1 MNEVKA
7 AKHLGQHFLR
17 DETVIARLL
26 AVINAQAGER
36 ILEIGPGLGALT
48 LPLLRQTGALT
59 AVEYDPRVLAP
70 LAKKAAPLGTLHLIH
85 ADILDINFGEV
96 LAKQLQPLVGES
108 RGGVHPHPAAAK
120 SFTAHRVRLGVP
132 QEAETITAPHSPAE
146 MPPPPVGEGWGGG
159 SKQPAPATS
168 TPPSPCGGGDGSRV
182 RPHTADAEPSAKM
195 PPPSEQLP
203 PPVGE
208 GWGSKQ
214 PAPATNIPPSP
225 RGGGDGGGVSPH
237 TATTESSAKIPPP
250 LRSGGGL
257 GRGCEN
263 PRSDDTNV
271 GHKYPTNETHTV
283 PSFLA
288 DIPPSPCGGG
298 GGGHPRKR
306 HPPFSWEP
314 GGGVSPH
321 TAAAESPTNL
331 PPPPVGEGW
340 GGGSKQPVPATE
352 KLRLVGNL
360 PYNLSSPILF
370 HCLAQRQ
377 HIHDMHYMLQKEVV
391 DRITAAPGSKTYGR
405 LSLMAQLWCET
416 TALFD
421 IPPDAFDPPP
431 KVESAV
437 VRLVP
442 RAAPA
447 WQIDDLATFDETVRL
462 AFAQRRKM
470 LRKTFAHWMSAD
482 TLAALAIDPTA
493 RAETLD
499 GAAFAR
505 LANARYQQERQK

>member
-1 MNEVKA
+1 MSEVKA

-17 DETVIARLL
+17 DEAVIARLL
-26 AVINAQAGER
+26 AVINAKAGER

-48 LPLLRQTGALT
+48 LPLLRQSGALT

-70 LAKKAAPLGTLHLIH
+70 LTKKAAALGTLHLIH
-85 ADILDINFGEV
+85 ADILTIDFAEL
-96 LAKQLQPLVGES
+96 LAAES
-108 RGGVHPHPAAAK
+108 PC
-120 SFTAHRVRLGVP
+120 
-132 QEAETITAPHSPAE
+132 SPAD
-146 MPPPPVGEGWGGG
+146 M
-159 SKQPAPATS
+159 
-168 TPPSPCGGGDGSRV
+168 
-182 RPHTADAEPSAKM
+182 
-195 PPPSEQLP
+195 
-203 PPVGE
+203 
-208 GWGSKQ
+208 
-214 PAPATNIPPSP
+214 
-225 RGGGDGGGVSPH
+225 
-237 TATTESSAKIPPP
+237 PPP

-263 PRSDDTNV
+263 SAQAADSLLSPQDALVSAAGDWNSSSEGRESW
-271 GHKYPTNETHTV
+271 GGGKASASSTV
-283 PSFLA
+283 APLSTITSEAFTAPHSPAEL
-288 DIPPSPCGGG
+288 PPSPRGGG
-298 GGGHPRKR
+298 D
-306 HPPFSWEP
+306 
-314 GGGVSPH
+314 GGGVRLHP
-321 TAAAESPTNL
+321 ANAESPTDAL
-331 PPPPVGEGW
+331 PPPVGVGQ
-340 GGGSKQPVPATE
+340 GGGSEHSAPAINTPPSPRGGGDGGGVRLHTANAESSTE

-421 IPPDAFDPPP
+421 IPPDAFEPPP
-431 KVESAV
+431 KVDSAV

-447 WQIDDLATFDETVRL
+447 WQIDDLATFEETVRL

-470 LRKTFAHWMSAD
+470 LRKTFAHWMSESE
-482 TLAALAIDPTA
+482 LKALDIDPTA

-505 LANARYQQERQK
+505 LANARYQQERQQ

>member
-17 DETVIARLL
+17 DEAVIARLL
-26 AVINAQAGER
+26 AVINAKAGER

-48 LPLLRQTGALT
+48 LPLLRQTGAMT

-70 LAKKAAPLGTLHLIH
+70 LARKAATLGTLHLIH
-85 ADILDINFGEV
+85 ADILTIDFGEL
-96 LAKQLQPLVGES
+96 LAKQ
-108 RGGVHPHPAAAK
+108 
-120 SFTAHRVRLGVP
+120 
-132 QEAETITAPHSPAE
+132 
-146 MPPPPVGEGWGGG
+146 PPPPVGEGRGGG
-159 SKQPAPATS
+159 SDQPASATS
-168 TPPSPCGGGDGSRV
+168 TPPSPRAGGAGSGV
-182 RPHTADAEPSAKM
+182 HPHTAAAESVATHRVRLGAPQAAEIITAPHS
-195 PPPSEQLP
+195 STDLP
-203 PPVGE
+203 PPP
-208 GWGSKQ
+208 Q
-214 PAPATNIPPSP
+214 
-225 RGGGDGGGVSPH
+225 
-237 TATTESSAKIPPP
+237 
-250 LRSGGGL
+250 SGGGL

-263 PRSDDTNV
+263 LRSDN
-271 GHKYPTNETHTV
+271 P
-283 PSFLA
+283 
-288 DIPPSPCGGG
+288 
-298 GGGHPRKR
+298 
-306 HPPFSWEP
+306 
-314 GGGVSPH
+314 
-321 TAAAESPTNL
+321 
-331 PPPPVGEGW
+331 
-340 GGGSKQPVPATE
+340 Q

-431 KVESAV
+431 KVDSAV

-470 LRKTFAHWMSAD
+470 LRKTFAHWMTAAE
-482 TLAALAIDPTA
+482 LEALAIDPTA

-505 LANARYQQERQK
+505 LANARYQQERQQ

>member
-17 DETVIARLL
+17 DEAVIARLL
-26 AVINAQAGER
+26 AVINAQAGEH

-85 ADILDINFGEV
+85 ADILDIHFDD
-96 LAKQLQPLVGES
+96 
-108 RGGVHPHPAAAK
+108 
-120 SFTAHRVRLGVP
+120 
-132 QEAETITAPHSPAE
+132 I
-146 MPPPPVGEGWGGG
+146 PPPPVGEGGGGYSKYLAPATKSLPPPQDAVASAAGEGWGGG
-159 SKQPAPATS
+159 KASASS
-168 TPPSPCGGGDGSRV
+168 TVASLSTITGEAF
-182 RPHTADAEPSAKM
+182 TASHSLAEIP
-195 PPPSEQLP
+195 P

-208 GWGSKQ
+208 GRGGGSKQ
-214 PAPATNIPPSP
+214 SASATSTPSSP
-225 RGGGDGGGVSPH
+225 RGG
-237 TATTESSAKIPPP
+237 E
-250 LRSGGGL
+250 
-257 GRGCEN
+257 
-263 PRSDDTNV
+263 
-271 GHKYPTNETHTV
+271 
-283 PSFLA
+283 
-288 DIPPSPCGGG
+288 
-298 GGGHPRKR
+298 
-306 HPPFSWEP
+306 
-314 GGGVSPH
+314 VSPH
-321 TAAAESPTNL
+321 TAAAEPGN
-331 PPPPVGEGW
+331 EHAA
-340 GGGSKQPVPATE
+340 PATK

-391 DRITAAPGSKTYGR
+391 DRITAAPGSKTWGR

-431 KVESAV
+431 KVDSAV

-470 LRKTFAHWMSAD
+470 LRKTFAHWMTAAE
-482 TLAALAIDPTA
+482 LEALAIDPTA

-505 LANARYQQERQK
+505 LANARYQQERQQ

>member
-17 DETVIARLL
+17 DEAVIARLL
-26 AVINAQAGER
+26 AVINAKAGER

-48 LPLLRQTGALT
+48 LPLLRQTGAMT

-70 LAKKAAPLGTLHLIH
+70 LAKKAATLGTLHLIH
-85 ADILDINFGEV
+85 ADILTINFGEL
-96 LAKQLQPLVGES
+96 LAKQPPPPVGEG
-108 RGGVHPHPAAAK
+108 RGGGSDQPASATSTPPSPRAGRAGSGVHPHTAAAESPTDSPPPPQNDTPLPPWGRGRGWGLPAHPVVESGNDQPAATEYHPSPRAGGAG
-120 SFTAHRVRLGVP
+120 SGVHPHTAAAESAATHRVRLGAP
-132 QEAETITAPHSPAE
+132 QAAEIITAPHSPADS
-146 MPPPPVGEGWGGG
+146 PPPP
-159 SKQPAPATS
+159 Q
-168 TPPSPCGGGDGSRV
+168 
-182 RPHTADAEPSAKM
+182 
-195 PPPSEQLP
+195 
-203 PPVGE
+203 
-208 GWGSKQ
+208 
-214 PAPATNIPPSP
+214 
-225 RGGGDGGGVSPH
+225 
-237 TATTESSAKIPPP
+237 
-250 LRSGGGL
+250 SGGGL

-263 PRSDDTNV
+263 LRSDN
-271 GHKYPTNETHTV
+271 P
-283 PSFLA
+283 
-288 DIPPSPCGGG
+288 
-298 GGGHPRKR
+298 
-306 HPPFSWEP
+306 
-314 GGGVSPH
+314 
-321 TAAAESPTNL
+321 
-331 PPPPVGEGW
+331 
-340 GGGSKQPVPATE
+340 Q

-370 HCLAQRQ
+370 HCLAARA

-431 KVESAV
+431 KVDSAV

-447 WQIDDLATFDETVRL
+447 WQIDDLATFEETVRL

-470 LRKTFAHWMSAD
+470 LRKTFAHWMNA
-482 TLAALAIDPTA
+482 AALEALDIDPTA

-499 GAAFAR
+499 GAAYAR
-505 LANARYQQERQK
+505 LANARYQQERQQ

>member
-17 DETVIARLL
+17 DEAVIARLL

-48 LPLLRQTGALT
+48 LPLLRQIGALT

-70 LAKKAAPLGTLHLIH
+70 LAKKAATLGTLHLIH
-85 ADILDINFGEV
+85 ADILTIDFGEL
-96 LAKQLQPLVGES
+96 LAKQPSPPVGEG
-108 RGGVHPHPAAAK
+108 RGGGSDQPASATSTPPSPRAGGAGSGVHPHTAAAE
-120 SFTAHRVRLGVP
+120 SAATHRVRLGAP
-132 QEAETITAPHSPAE
+132 QAAEIITAPHSPADS
-146 MPPPPVGEGWGGG
+146 PPPP
-159 SKQPAPATS
+159 Q
-168 TPPSPCGGGDGSRV
+168 
-182 RPHTADAEPSAKM
+182 
-195 PPPSEQLP
+195 
-203 PPVGE
+203 
-208 GWGSKQ
+208 
-214 PAPATNIPPSP
+214 
-225 RGGGDGGGVSPH
+225 
-237 TATTESSAKIPPP
+237 
-250 LRSGGGL
+250 SGGGL

-263 PRSDDTNV
+263 LRSDN
-271 GHKYPTNETHTV
+271 P
-283 PSFLA
+283 
-288 DIPPSPCGGG
+288 
-298 GGGHPRKR
+298 
-306 HPPFSWEP
+306 
-314 GGGVSPH
+314 
-321 TAAAESPTNL
+321 
-331 PPPPVGEGW
+331 
-340 GGGSKQPVPATE
+340 Q

-370 HCLAQRQ
+370 HCLAQRE

-391 DRITAAPGSKTYGR
+391 DRITAAPSSKTYGR

-431 KVESAV
+431 KVDSAV

-442 RAAPA
+442 RPAPA
-447 WQIDDLATFDETVRL
+447 WQIDDLATFEETVRL

-470 LRKTFAHWMSAD
+470 LRKTFAHWMNA
-482 TLAALAIDPTA
+482 AALEALDIDPTA

-505 LANARYQQERQK
+505 LANAHYQQERQQ

>member
-17 DETVIARLL
+17 DEAVIARLL
-26 AVINAQAGER
+26 AVINAKAGER
-36 ILEIGPGLGALT
+36 IFEIGPGLGALT
-48 LPLLRQTGALT
+48 LPLLRQIGALT

-70 LAKKAAPLGTLHLIH
+70 LAKKAATLGTLHLIH
-85 ADILDINFGEV
+85 ADILTIDFGEL
-96 LAKQLQPLVGES
+96 LAKQ
-108 RGGVHPHPAAAK
+108 
-120 SFTAHRVRLGVP
+120 
-132 QEAETITAPHSPAE
+132 
-146 MPPPPVGEGWGGG
+146 PPPPVGEGRGGG
-159 SKQPAPATS
+159 SDQPASATS
-168 TPPSPCGGGDGSRV
+168 TPPSPRAGGAGS
-182 RPHTADAEPSAKM
+182 
-195 PPPSEQLP
+195 
-203 PPVGE
+203 
-208 GWGSKQ
+208 
-214 PAPATNIPPSP
+214 
-225 RGGGDGGGVSPH
+225 GVH
-237 TATTESSAKIPPP
+237 
-250 LRSGGGL
+250 
-257 GRGCEN
+257 
-263 PRSDDTNV
+263 
-271 GHKYPTNETHTV
+271 
-283 PSFLA
+283 
-288 DIPPSPCGGG
+288 
-298 GGGHPRKR
+298 
-306 HPPFSWEP
+306 
-314 GGGVSPH
+314 PH
-321 TAAAESPTNL
+321 TAAAESSTDS
-331 PPPPVGEGW
+331 PPPPQNDTPLPPWGRGRGW
-340 GGGSKQPVPATE
+340 GLPAHPVVESGNDQPAATTE
-352 KLRLVGNL
+352 APQKLRLVGNL

-431 KVESAV
+431 KVDSAV

-470 LRKTFAHWMSAD
+470 LRKTFAHWMNA
-482 TLAALAIDPTA
+482 AALEALDIDPTA

-505 LANARYQQERQK
+505 LANDRYQQERQQ

>member
-17 DETVIARLL
+17 DEAVIARLL

-48 LPLLRQTGALT
+48 LPLLRQIGELT

-85 ADILDINFGEV
+85 ADILDIHFDD
-96 LAKQLQPLVGES
+96 
-108 RGGVHPHPAAAK
+108 
-120 SFTAHRVRLGVP
+120 
-132 QEAETITAPHSPAE
+132 I
-146 MPPPPVGEGWGGG
+146 PPPPVGEGGGGYSKYLAPATKSLPPPQDAVASAAGLEQLARSARKSWGGG
-159 SKQPAPATS
+159 KASASS
-168 TPPSPCGGGDGSRV
+168 TVASLSTITGEAF
-182 RPHTADAEPSAKM
+182 TASHSLAEIP
-195 PPPSEQLP
+195 P

-208 GWGSKQ
+208 GRGGGSKQ
-214 PAPATNIPPSP
+214 SASATSTPSSP
-225 RGGGDGGGVSPH
+225 RGG
-237 TATTESSAKIPPP
+237 E
-250 LRSGGGL
+250 
-257 GRGCEN
+257 
-263 PRSDDTNV
+263 
-271 GHKYPTNETHTV
+271 
-283 PSFLA
+283 
-288 DIPPSPCGGG
+288 
-298 GGGHPRKR
+298 
-306 HPPFSWEP
+306 
-314 GGGVSPH
+314 VSPH
-321 TAAAESPTNL
+321 TAAAEPGN
-331 PPPPVGEGW
+331 EHAA
-340 GGGSKQPVPATE
+340 PATK

-431 KVESAV
+431 KVDSAV

-442 RAAPA
+442 RTAPA

-482 TLAALAIDPTA
+482 ALAALAIDPTA

>member
-17 DETVIARLL
+17 DEAVIARLL
-26 AVINAQAGER
+26 AVINAQADER

-70 LAKKAAPLGTLHLIH
+70 LAKKTAPLGTLHLIH
-85 ADILDINFGEV
+85 ADILDIDFGNMLPPPVGDWNSSSEGRESWGGGS
-96 LAKQLQPLVGES
+96 KQPAS
-108 RGGVHPHPAAAK
+108 ATSTPPSPRGGGAGGGVSPH
-120 SFTAHRVRLGVP
+120 TAD
-132 QEAETITAPHSPAE
+132 AESSTDL
-146 MPPPPVGEGWGGG
+146 PPPPVGEGRGGG

-168 TPPSPCGGGDGSRV
+168 TPPSP
-182 RPHTADAEPSAKM
+182 
-195 PPPSEQLP
+195 
-203 PPVGE
+203 
-208 GWGSKQ
+208 
-214 PAPATNIPPSP
+214 
-225 RGGGDGGGVSPH
+225 RGGG
-237 TATTESSAKIPPP
+237 A
-250 LRSGGGL
+250 
-257 GRGCEN
+257 
-263 PRSDDTNV
+263 
-271 GHKYPTNETHTV
+271 
-283 PSFLA
+283 
-288 DIPPSPCGGG
+288 
-298 GGGHPRKR
+298 GGHPRKR
-306 HPPFSWEP
+306 HPPFSWVP
-314 GGGVSPH
+314 GGGVRPH
-321 TAAAESPTNL
+321 TAAAESSTEHRMRLGAPQEAGTITAPHSPAET

-340 GGGSKQPVPATE
+340 GGGSKQTEATK

-431 KVESAV
+431 KVDSAV

-470 LRKTFAHWMSAD
+470 LRKTFAHWLTAD
-482 TLAALAIDPTA
+482 DLAALAIDPTA

>member
-17 DETVIARLL
+17 DEAVIARLL
-26 AVINAQAGER
+26 AVINAKAGEA

-48 LPLLRQTGALT
+48 LPLLRQTGAMT

-70 LAKKAAPLGTLHLIH
+70 LTKKAATLGALHLIH
-85 ADILDINFGEV
+85 ADILTINFGEL
-96 LAKQLQPLVGES
+96 LA
-108 RGGVHPHPAAAK
+108 
-120 SFTAHRVRLGVP
+120 
-132 QEAETITAPHSPAE
+132 
-146 MPPPPVGEGWGGG
+146 
-159 SKQPAPATS
+159 
-168 TPPSPCGGGDGSRV
+168 
-182 RPHTADAEPSAKM
+182 ADS
-195 PPPSEQLP
+195 LP

-208 GWGSKQ
+208 GRGGFHPHTTVAESSTDAKKPLSLWERGWGEGEKSEGSKH
-214 PAPATNIPPSP
+214 PASASESLPSP
-225 RGGGDGGGVSPH
+225 CGGGAGSGVHPH
-237 TATTESSAKIPPP
+237 TAAAESAATHRVRLGAPQAAEIITAPHFPTDLPPP
-250 LRSGGGL
+250 PQSGGGL

-263 PRSDDTNV
+263 LRSDN
-271 GHKYPTNETHTV
+271 P
-283 PSFLA
+283 
-288 DIPPSPCGGG
+288 
-298 GGGHPRKR
+298 
-306 HPPFSWEP
+306 
-314 GGGVSPH
+314 
-321 TAAAESPTNL
+321 
-331 PPPPVGEGW
+331 
-340 GGGSKQPVPATE
+340 Q

-431 KVESAV
+431 KVDSAV

-447 WQIDDLATFDETVRL
+447 WQIDDLATFEETVRL

-470 LRKTFAHWMSAD
+470 LRKTFAHWMSA
-482 TLAALAIDPTA
+482 AALEALDIDPTA

-505 LANARYQQERQK
+505 LANARYQQERQP

>member
-17 DETVIARLL
+17 DEAVIARLL
-26 AVINAQAGER
+26 AVINAKAGER

-70 LAKKAAPLGTLHLIH
+70 LAKKAATLGTLHLIH
-85 ADILDINFGEV
+85 ADILTIDFGEL
-96 LAKQLQPLVGES
+96 LAKQPPPPVGEG
-108 RGGVHPHPAAAK
+108 RGGGSDQPASATSTPPSPRAGGAGSGVHPHTAAAE
-120 SFTAHRVRLGVP
+120 SAATHRVRLGAP
-132 QEAETITAPHSPAE
+132 QAAEIITAPHSPADS
-146 MPPPPVGEGWGGG
+146 PPPP
-159 SKQPAPATS
+159 Q
-168 TPPSPCGGGDGSRV
+168 
-182 RPHTADAEPSAKM
+182 
-195 PPPSEQLP
+195 
-203 PPVGE
+203 
-208 GWGSKQ
+208 
-214 PAPATNIPPSP
+214 
-225 RGGGDGGGVSPH
+225 
-237 TATTESSAKIPPP
+237 
-250 LRSGGGL
+250 SGGGL

-263 PRSDDTNV
+263 LRSDN
-271 GHKYPTNETHTV
+271 P
-283 PSFLA
+283 
-288 DIPPSPCGGG
+288 
-298 GGGHPRKR
+298 
-306 HPPFSWEP
+306 
-314 GGGVSPH
+314 
-321 TAAAESPTNL
+321 
-331 PPPPVGEGW
+331 
-340 GGGSKQPVPATE
+340 Q

-370 HCLAQRQ
+370 HCLAQRE

-431 KVESAV
+431 KVDSAV

-442 RAAPA
+442 RPAPA

-470 LRKTFAHWMSAD
+470 LRKTFAHWMNA
-482 TLAALAIDPTA
+482 AALEALDIDPTA

-505 LANARYQQERQK
+505 LANARYQQERQQ

>member
-17 DETVIARLL
+17 DEAVIARLL
-26 AVINAQAGER
+26 AVINAKAGEA

-48 LPLLRQTGALT
+48 LPLLRQTGAMT

-70 LAKKAAPLGTLHLIH
+70 LAKKAATLGTLHLIH
-85 ADILDINFGEV
+85 ADILTIDFGEL
-96 LAKQLQPLVGES
+96 LAKQPPPPVGEG
-108 RGGVHPHPAAAK
+108 RGGGSDQPASATSTPPSPRAGGTGSGVHPHTAAAE
-120 SFTAHRVRLGVP
+120 SAATHRVRLSAP
-132 QEAETITAPHSPAE
+132 QAAEIITAPHSPADS
-146 MPPPPVGEGWGGG
+146 PPPP
-159 SKQPAPATS
+159 Q
-168 TPPSPCGGGDGSRV
+168 
-182 RPHTADAEPSAKM
+182 
-195 PPPSEQLP
+195 
-203 PPVGE
+203 
-208 GWGSKQ
+208 
-214 PAPATNIPPSP
+214 
-225 RGGGDGGGVSPH
+225 
-237 TATTESSAKIPPP
+237 
-250 LRSGGGL
+250 SGGGL

-263 PRSDDTNV
+263 LRSDN
-271 GHKYPTNETHTV
+271 P
-283 PSFLA
+283 
-288 DIPPSPCGGG
+288 
-298 GGGHPRKR
+298 
-306 HPPFSWEP
+306 
-314 GGGVSPH
+314 
-321 TAAAESPTNL
+321 
-331 PPPPVGEGW
+331 
-340 GGGSKQPVPATE
+340 Q

-431 KVESAV
+431 KVDSAV

-447 WQIDDLATFDETVRL
+447 WQIDDLATFEETVRL

-470 LRKTFAHWMSAD
+470 LRKTFAHWMNA
-482 TLAALAIDPTA
+482 AALEALDIDPTA

-505 LANARYQQERQK
+505 LANAHYQQERQK

>member
-17 DETVIARLL
+17 DEAVIARLL
-26 AVINAQAGER
+26 AVINAQAGEH

-48 LPLLRQTGALT
+48 LPLLRQIGELT

-70 LAKKAAPLGTLHLIH
+70 LAEKTAPLGTLHLIH
-85 ADILDINFGEV
+85 ADILDIHFDD
-96 LAKQLQPLVGES
+96 
-108 RGGVHPHPAAAK
+108 
-120 SFTAHRVRLGVP
+120 
-132 QEAETITAPHSPAE
+132 I
-146 MPPPPVGEGWGGG
+146 PPPPVGEGGGGYSKYLAPATKSLPPPQDAVASAAGLEQLARSARKGWGGG
-159 SKQPAPATS
+159 KASASS
-168 TPPSPCGGGDGSRV
+168 TVASLSTITGEAF
-182 RPHTADAEPSAKM
+182 TASHSLAEIP
-195 PPPSEQLP
+195 P

-208 GWGSKQ
+208 GRGGGNKQ
-214 PAPATNIPPSP
+214 SASATSTPSSP
-225 RGGGDGGGVSPH
+225 RGG
-237 TATTESSAKIPPP
+237 E
-250 LRSGGGL
+250 
-257 GRGCEN
+257 
-263 PRSDDTNV
+263 
-271 GHKYPTNETHTV
+271 
-283 PSFLA
+283 
-288 DIPPSPCGGG
+288 
-298 GGGHPRKR
+298 
-306 HPPFSWEP
+306 
-314 GGGVSPH
+314 VSPH
-321 TAAAESPTNL
+321 TAAAEPGN
-331 PPPPVGEGW
+331 EHAA
-340 GGGSKQPVPATE
+340 PATK

-370 HCLAQRQ
+370 HCLAQRE

-431 KVESAV
+431 KVDSAV

-442 RAAPA
+442 RTAPA

-470 LRKTFAHWMSAD
+470 LRKTFAHWLSAD

>member
-17 DETVIARLL
+17 DEAVIARLL
-26 AVINAQAGER
+26 AVINAKAGER

-48 LPLLRQTGALT
+48 LPLLRQTGAMT

-70 LAKKAAPLGTLHLIH
+70 LAKKAATLGTLHLIH
-85 ADILDINFGEV
+85 ADILTIDFGEL
-96 LAKQLQPLVGES
+96 LAKQPPPPVGEG
-108 RGGVHPHPAAAK
+108 RGGGSDQPASATSTPPSPRAGGAGSGVHPHTAAAE
-120 SFTAHRVRLGVP
+120 SAATHRVRLGAP
-132 QEAETITAPHSPAE
+132 QAAEIITAPHSPADS
-146 MPPPPVGEGWGGG
+146 PPPP
-159 SKQPAPATS
+159 Q
-168 TPPSPCGGGDGSRV
+168 
-182 RPHTADAEPSAKM
+182 
-195 PPPSEQLP
+195 
-203 PPVGE
+203 
-208 GWGSKQ
+208 
-214 PAPATNIPPSP
+214 
-225 RGGGDGGGVSPH
+225 
-237 TATTESSAKIPPP
+237 
-250 LRSGGGL
+250 SGGGL

-263 PRSDDTNV
+263 LRSD
-271 GHKYPTNETHTV
+271 
-283 PSFLA
+283 
-288 DIPPSPCGGG
+288 
-298 GGGHPRKR
+298 
-306 HPPFSWEP
+306 
-314 GGGVSPH
+314 
-321 TAAAESPTNL
+321 NL
-331 PPPPVGEGW
+331 
-340 GGGSKQPVPATE
+340 Q

-370 HCLAQRQ
+370 HCLAQRE

-431 KVESAV
+431 KVDSAV

-442 RAAPA
+442 RPAPA

-470 LRKTFAHWMSAD
+470 LRKTFAHWMNA
-482 TLAALAIDPTA
+482 AALEALDIDPTA

-505 LANARYQQERQK
+505 LANAHYQQERQK

>member
-17 DETVIARLL
+17 DEAVIARLL
-26 AVINAQAGER
+26 AVINAKAGEA

-70 LAKKAAPLGTLHLIH
+70 LAKKAATLGTLHLIH
-85 ADILDINFGEV
+85 ADILTIDFGEL
-96 LAKQLQPLVGES
+96 LAKQPPPPVGEG
-108 RGGVHPHPAAAK
+108 RGGGSDQPASATSTPPSPRAGGAGSGVHPHTAAAE
-120 SFTAHRVRLGVP
+120 SAATHRVRLGAP

-159 SKQPAPATS
+159 SEHLALGAVDNSTDEPLSLWERGWGEDEKIARGGGSKPPAPATES
-168 TPPSPCGGGDGSRV
+168 PPSPS
-182 RPHTADAEPSAKM
+182 
-195 PPPSEQLP
+195 
-203 PPVGE
+203 
-208 GWGSKQ
+208 W
-214 PAPATNIPPSP
+214 
-225 RGGGDGGGVSPH
+225 GGDGGGVRPHPVNAKSPIDML
-237 TATTESSAKIPPP
+237 S
-250 LRSGGGL
+250 
-257 GRGCEN
+257 
-263 PRSDDTNV
+263 
-271 GHKYPTNETHTV
+271 
-283 PSFLA
+283 
-288 DIPPSPCGGG
+288 
-298 GGGHPRKR
+298 
-306 HPPFSWEP
+306 
-314 GGGVSPH
+314 
-321 TAAAESPTNL
+321 
-331 PPPPVGEGW
+331 PPVGEGR
-340 GGGSKQPVPATE
+340 GGGSKHPAPATK

-431 KVESAV
+431 KVDSAV

-442 RAAPA
+442 RTAPA
-447 WQIDDLATFDETVRL
+447 WQIDDLATFEETVRL

-470 LRKTFAHWMSAD
+470 LRKTFAHWMSV
-482 TLAALAIDPTA
+482 AALEALDIDPTA

>member
-17 DETVIARLL
+17 DEAVIARLL

-48 LPLLRQTGALT
+48 LPLLRQIGELT

-70 LAKKAAPLGTLHLIH
+70 LAKKAAALGTLHLIH
-85 ADILDINFGEV
+85 ADILDIHFDD
-96 LAKQLQPLVGES
+96 
-108 RGGVHPHPAAAK
+108 
-120 SFTAHRVRLGVP
+120 
-132 QEAETITAPHSPAE
+132 I
-146 MPPPPVGEGWGGG
+146 PPPPVGEGGGGYSKYLAPATKSLPPPQDAVASAAGLEQLARSARKGWGGG
-159 SKQPAPATS
+159 KASASS
-168 TPPSPCGGGDGSRV
+168 TAASLSTITGEAF
-182 RPHTADAEPSAKM
+182 TASHSLAEIP
-195 PPPSEQLP
+195 P

-208 GWGSKQ
+208 GRGGGSKQ
-214 PAPATNIPPSP
+214 SASATSTPSSP
-225 RGGGDGGGVSPH
+225 RGG
-237 TATTESSAKIPPP
+237 E
-250 LRSGGGL
+250 
-257 GRGCEN
+257 
-263 PRSDDTNV
+263 
-271 GHKYPTNETHTV
+271 
-283 PSFLA
+283 
-288 DIPPSPCGGG
+288 
-298 GGGHPRKR
+298 
-306 HPPFSWEP
+306 
-314 GGGVSPH
+314 VSPH
-321 TAAAESPTNL
+321 TAAAEPGN
-331 PPPPVGEGW
+331 EHAA
-340 GGGSKQPVPATE
+340 PATE

-431 KVESAV
+431 KVDSAV

-442 RAAPA
+442 RTAPA

-470 LRKTFAHWMSAD
+470 LRKTFAHWLSAD

>member
-1 MNEVKA
+1 MSEVKA

-17 DETVIARLL
+17 DEAVIARLL
-26 AVINAQAGER
+26 AVINAKAGEA

-48 LPLLRQTGALT
+48 LPLLRQTGAMT

-70 LAKKAAPLGTLHLIH
+70 LAKKAAPLGALNLIH
-85 ADILDINFGEV
+85 ADILTIDFGEL
-96 LAKQLQPLVGES
+96 LAAES
-108 RGGVHPHPAAAK
+108 
-120 SFTAHRVRLGVP
+120 
-132 QEAETITAPHSPAE
+132 PHSPAD
-146 MPPPPVGEGWGGG
+146 M
-159 SKQPAPATS
+159 
-168 TPPSPCGGGDGSRV
+168 
-182 RPHTADAEPSAKM
+182 
-195 PPPSEQLP
+195 
-203 PPVGE
+203 
-208 GWGSKQ
+208 
-214 PAPATNIPPSP
+214 
-225 RGGGDGGGVSPH
+225 
-237 TATTESSAKIPPP
+237 PPP

-257 GRGCEN
+257 GRGCEK
-263 PRSDDTNV
+263 SAQA
-271 GHKYPTNETHTV
+271 
-283 PSFLA
+283 A
-288 DIPPSPCGGG
+288 DSLPPPVEEG
-298 GGGHPRKR
+298 
-306 HPPFSWEP
+306 W
-314 GGGVSPH
+314 GGVHPH
-321 TAAAESPTNL
+321 TAAAESPTDM
-331 PPPPVGEGW
+331 PPPPQNDTPLPPWGRGRGW
-340 GGGSKQPVPATE
+340 GLPAHPVVESGNDQPAATTE
-352 KLRLVGNL
+352 APQKLRLVGNL

-431 KVESAV
+431 KVDSAV

-447 WQIDDLATFDETVRL
+447 WQIDDLATFEETVRL

-470 LRKTFAHWMSAD
+470 LRKTFAHWMNA
-482 TLAALAIDPTA
+482 AALEALDIDPTA

-505 LANARYQQERQK
+505 LANARYQQERQP

>member
-17 DETVIARLL
+17 DEAVIARLL
-26 AVINAQAGER
+26 AVINAQAGEH

-48 LPLLRQTGALT
+48 LPLLRHTGALT

-85 ADILDINFGEV
+85 ADILDIHFDD
-96 LAKQLQPLVGES
+96 
-108 RGGVHPHPAAAK
+108 
-120 SFTAHRVRLGVP
+120 
-132 QEAETITAPHSPAE
+132 I
-146 MPPPPVGEGWGGG
+146 PPPPVGEGGGGYSKYLAPATKSLPPPQDAVASAAGLEQLARSARKGWGGG
-159 SKQPAPATS
+159 KASASS
-168 TPPSPCGGGDGSRV
+168 TVASLSTITGEAF
-182 RPHTADAEPSAKM
+182 TASHSLAEIP
-195 PPPSEQLP
+195 P

-208 GWGSKQ
+208 GRGGGSKQ
-214 PAPATNIPPSP
+214 SASATSTPSSP
-225 RGGGDGGGVSPH
+225 RGG
-237 TATTESSAKIPPP
+237 E
-250 LRSGGGL
+250 
-257 GRGCEN
+257 
-263 PRSDDTNV
+263 
-271 GHKYPTNETHTV
+271 
-283 PSFLA
+283 
-288 DIPPSPCGGG
+288 
-298 GGGHPRKR
+298 
-306 HPPFSWEP
+306 
-314 GGGVSPH
+314 VSPH
-321 TAAAESPTNL
+321 TAAAEPGN
-331 PPPPVGEGW
+331 EHAA
-340 GGGSKQPVPATE
+340 PATK

-391 DRITAAPGSKTYGR
+391 DRITAAPGSKTWGR

-431 KVESAV
+431 KVDSAV

-470 LRKTFAHWMSAD
+470 LRKTFAHWMTAAE
-482 TLAALAIDPTA
+482 LEALAIDPTA

-505 LANARYQQERQK
+505 LANARYQQERQQ

>member
-26 AVINAQAGER
+26 AVINAKAGER

-48 LPLLRQTGALT
+48 LPLLRQIGALT

-70 LAKKAAPLGTLHLIH
+70 LAKKAATLGTLHLIH
-85 ADILDINFGEV
+85 ADILTIDFGEL
-96 LAKQLQPLVGES
+96 LAKQPPPPVGEG
-108 RGGVHPHPAAAK
+108 RGGGSDQPASATSTPPSPRAGGAGSGVHPHTAAAE
-120 SFTAHRVRLGVP
+120 SAATHRVRLGAP
-132 QEAETITAPHSPAE
+132 QAAEIITAPHSPADS
-146 MPPPPVGEGWGGG
+146 PPPP
-159 SKQPAPATS
+159 Q
-168 TPPSPCGGGDGSRV
+168 
-182 RPHTADAEPSAKM
+182 
-195 PPPSEQLP
+195 
-203 PPVGE
+203 
-208 GWGSKQ
+208 
-214 PAPATNIPPSP
+214 
-225 RGGGDGGGVSPH
+225 
-237 TATTESSAKIPPP
+237 
-250 LRSGGGL
+250 SGGGL
-257 GRGCEN
+257 ERGAEN
-263 PRSDDTNV
+263 LRSDN
-271 GHKYPTNETHTV
+271 P
-283 PSFLA
+283 
-288 DIPPSPCGGG
+288 
-298 GGGHPRKR
+298 
-306 HPPFSWEP
+306 
-314 GGGVSPH
+314 
-321 TAAAESPTNL
+321 
-331 PPPPVGEGW
+331 
-340 GGGSKQPVPATE
+340 Q

-370 HCLAQRQ
+370 HCLAQRE

-431 KVESAV
+431 KVDSAV

-442 RAAPA
+442 RPAPA
-447 WQIDDLATFDETVRL
+447 WQIDDLATFEETVRL

-470 LRKTFAHWMSAD
+470 LRKTFAHWMNA
-482 TLAALAIDPTA
+482 AALEALDIDPTA

-505 LANARYQQERQK
+505 LANAHYQQERQK

>member
-17 DETVIARLL
+17 DEAVIARLL
-26 AVINAQAGER
+26 AVINAKAGEA

-48 LPLLRQTGALT
+48 LPLLRQTGAMT

-70 LAKKAAPLGTLHLIH
+70 LAKKAATLGTLHLIH
-85 ADILDINFGEV
+85 ADILTIDFGEV
-96 LAKQLQPLVGES
+96 LAKQLPPPVGEG
-108 RGGVHPHPAAAK
+108 RGGGSEHPASAPESPPSPCGGGAGGGVRPHTANAE
-120 SFTAHRVRLGVP
+120 SPTAHRVRLGAP
-132 QEAETITAPHSPAE
+132 QETGTITALHSPTE
-146 MPPPPVGEGWGGG
+146 TPPPPVGEGRGGG
-159 SKQPAPATS
+159 SKHPAPAT
-168 TPPSPCGGGDGSRV
+168 
-182 RPHTADAEPSAKM
+182 K
-195 PPPSEQLP
+195 
-203 PPVGE
+203 
-208 GWGSKQ
+208 
-214 PAPATNIPPSP
+214 
-225 RGGGDGGGVSPH
+225 
-237 TATTESSAKIPPP
+237 
-250 LRSGGGL
+250 
-257 GRGCEN
+257 
-263 PRSDDTNV
+263 
-271 GHKYPTNETHTV
+271 
-283 PSFLA
+283 
-288 DIPPSPCGGG
+288 
-298 GGGHPRKR
+298 
-306 HPPFSWEP
+306 
-314 GGGVSPH
+314 
-321 TAAAESPTNL
+321 
-331 PPPPVGEGW
+331 
-340 GGGSKQPVPATE
+340 

-370 HCLAQRQ
+370 HCLAQRE

-431 KVESAV
+431 KVDSAV

-447 WQIDDLATFDETVRL
+447 WQIDDLATFEETVRL

-470 LRKTFAHWMSAD
+470 LRKTFAHWMNA
-482 TLAALAIDPTA
+482 AALEALDIDPTA

-505 LANARYQQERQK
+505 LANAHYQQERQK

>member
-17 DETVIARLL
+17 DEAVIARLL

-48 LPLLRQTGALT
+48 LPLLRQIGALT

-70 LAKKAAPLGTLHLIH
+70 LAKKAATLGTLHLIH
-85 ADILDINFGEV
+85 ADILTIDFGEL
-96 LAKQLQPLVGES
+96 LAKQPSPPVGEG
-108 RGGVHPHPAAAK
+108 RGGGSDQPASATSTPPSPRAGGAGSGVHPHTAAAE
-120 SFTAHRVRLGVP
+120 SAATHRVRLGAP
-132 QEAETITAPHSPAE
+132 QAAEIITAPHSPADS
-146 MPPPPVGEGWGGG
+146 PPPP
-159 SKQPAPATS
+159 Q
-168 TPPSPCGGGDGSRV
+168 
-182 RPHTADAEPSAKM
+182 
-195 PPPSEQLP
+195 
-203 PPVGE
+203 
-208 GWGSKQ
+208 
-214 PAPATNIPPSP
+214 
-225 RGGGDGGGVSPH
+225 
-237 TATTESSAKIPPP
+237 
-250 LRSGGGL
+250 SGGGL

-263 PRSDDTNV
+263 LRSDN
-271 GHKYPTNETHTV
+271 P
-283 PSFLA
+283 
-288 DIPPSPCGGG
+288 
-298 GGGHPRKR
+298 
-306 HPPFSWEP
+306 
-314 GGGVSPH
+314 
-321 TAAAESPTNL
+321 
-331 PPPPVGEGW
+331 
-340 GGGSKQPVPATE
+340 Q

-370 HCLAQRQ
+370 HCLAQRE

-391 DRITAAPGSKTYGR
+391 DRITAVPGSKTYGR

-431 KVESAV
+431 KVDSAV

-442 RAAPA
+442 RVAPA
-447 WQIDDLATFDETVRL
+447 WQIDDLATFEETVRL

-470 LRKTFAHWMSAD
+470 LRKTFAHWMSA
-482 TLAALAIDPTA
+482 AALEALDIDPTV

-505 LANARYQQERQK
+505 LANARYQQERQP

>member
-17 DETVIARLL
+17 DEAVIARLL
-26 AVINAQAGER
+26 AVINAKAGEA

-48 LPLLRQTGALT
+48 LPLLRQTGAMT

-70 LAKKAAPLGTLHLIH
+70 LARKAATLGTLHLIH
-85 ADILDINFGEV
+85 ADILTIDFGEL
-96 LAKQLQPLVGES
+96 LAKQ
-108 RGGVHPHPAAAK
+108 
-120 SFTAHRVRLGVP
+120 
-132 QEAETITAPHSPAE
+132 
-146 MPPPPVGEGWGGG
+146 PPPPVGEGRGGG
-159 SKQPAPATS
+159 SDQPASATS
-168 TPPSPCGGGDGSRV
+168 TPPSPRAGGAGSGV
-182 RPHTADAEPSAKM
+182 HPHTAAAESVATHRVRLGAPQAAEIITAPHS
-195 PPPSEQLP
+195 STDLP
-203 PPVGE
+203 PPP
-208 GWGSKQ
+208 Q
-214 PAPATNIPPSP
+214 
-225 RGGGDGGGVSPH
+225 
-237 TATTESSAKIPPP
+237 
-250 LRSGGGL
+250 SGGGL

-263 PRSDDTNV
+263 LRSDN
-271 GHKYPTNETHTV
+271 P
-283 PSFLA
+283 
-288 DIPPSPCGGG
+288 
-298 GGGHPRKR
+298 
-306 HPPFSWEP
+306 
-314 GGGVSPH
+314 
-321 TAAAESPTNL
+321 
-331 PPPPVGEGW
+331 
-340 GGGSKQPVPATE
+340 Q

-431 KVESAV
+431 KVDSAV

-442 RAAPA
+442 RPAPA

-470 LRKTFAHWMSAD
+470 LRKTFAHWMNA
-482 TLAALAIDPTA
+482 AALEALDIDPTA

-505 LANARYQQERQK
+505 LANARYQQERQQ